1 MVIEHTSWKM
11 RRIGWLAACALS
23 VGLMA
28 PAGFARDASPAQ
40 ASPQDLAVA
49 ESLSRVFRHVGEM
62 LEPTVAHVETTREVT
77 MQQFPQMQ
85 GNPFGDEFM
94 KRFFGQDIPR
104 KFSEHGLGSGLVVDP
119 DGYILTN
126 NHVVNGAA
134 KITVKLFVAGPAEYD
149 AKLIGTDPDT
159 DLALIKIEATGLQA
173 ATFGD
178 SSKMEVGDWVIAV
191 GNPFGLDHTVT
202 TGTVS
207 SMGRRIGLATYE
219 NLIQTD
225 AAINPGNSGGP
236 LANIQGEVIGINAA
250 ITSPSGAFAGIGM
263 AIPSN
268 TAKKVL
274 AALRAKGKVTRGF
287 LGVEIQELTPELA
300 QSLGAD
306 GAKGVLIA
314 QVTADSPAAKAGLK
328 NGDIITQVAGHA
340 VKGPAEVQ
348 EAVGSMAPGDK
359 VSVEILRDGK
369 TQTVEVV
376 LGERTAA
383 AMGENEGEKPAPT
396 AAFLGITVQDL
407 TPEIA
412 AQLGYKMNE
421 GVLVAGVAEGS
432 AAQQAGIKP
441 GVLIEEIARKEVHNV
456 AEYNAAVEAARS
468 LPMVS
473 LRVRSGRNAAYLVL
487 PNK

>member
-1 MVIEHTSWKM
+1 MMIEHTNWKT
-11 RRIGWLAACALS
+11 RRIGWLAACMLC
-23 VGLMA
+23 VGAMA
-28 PAGFARDASPAQ
+28 AAGFASDPPAGPAS
-40 ASPQDLAVA
+40 SQDIAVA

-77 MQQFPQMQ
+77 MQPFAQMP
-85 GNPFGDEFM
+85 GNPFGDDLM

-126 NHVVNGAA
+126 NHVVNGAN
-134 KITVKLFVAGPAEYD
+134 KITVKLFVAGPTEYE

-207 SMGRRIGLATYE
+207 AMGRRIGLATYE

-236 LANIQGEVIGINAA
+236 LANIRGEVIGINAA

-274 AALRAKGKVTRGF
+274 AALRTKGKVTRGL
-287 LGVEIQELTPELA
+287 LGVEIQTLTPELA
-300 QSLGAD
+300 QELHAAGAT
-306 GAKGVLIA
+306 GVLIS
-314 QVTADSPAAKAGLK
+314 QVTPDSPAGKAGLK
-328 NGDIITQVAGHA
+328 PRDIITQFAEHA
-340 VKGPAEVQ
+340 VKSREELL
-348 EAVGSMAPGDK
+348 EAVASMAPGDK
-359 VSVEILRDGK
+359 VSIEIIRDGK
-369 TQTVEVV
+369 PQTVQAV

-383 AMGENEGEKPAPT
+383 ALGEEPAPA

-407 TPEIA
+407 TPEVA
-412 AQLGYKMNE
+412 AQLGYKMNQ
-421 GVLVAGVAEGS
+421 GVLVAGVAPGS
-432 AAQQAGIKP
+432 TAERAGIKP
-441 GVLIEEIARKEVHNV
+441 GNLIEEVARKEVHNV
-456 AEYNAAVEAARS
+456 EEYNAAVEAARS
-468 LPMVS
+468 LPTVL
-473 LRVRSGRNAAYLVL
+473 LRIRSGKSAAYLL
-487 PNK
+487 LATK

>member
-1 MVIEHTSWKM
+1 MMIEHTNWKT
-11 RRIGWLAACALS
+11 RRIGWLAACMLC
-23 VGLMA
+23 VGAMA
-28 PAGFARDASPAQ
+28 AAGFASDPPAGPAS
-40 ASPQDLAVA
+40 SQDIAVA

-77 MQQFPQMQ
+77 MQPFAQMP
-85 GNPFGDEFM
+85 GNPFGDDLM

-126 NHVVNGAA
+126 NHVVSGAG

-149 AKLIGTDPDT
+149 AKLIGADPDT

-207 SMGRRIGLATYE
+207 AMGRRIGLATYE

-236 LANIQGEVIGINAA
+236 LANIHGEVIGITNA

-274 AALRAKGKVTRGF
+274 AALRTKGKVTRGF
-287 LGVEIQELTPELA
+287 LGVQIQQLTPELA
-300 QSLGAD
+300 QSLGAA
-306 GAKGVLIA
+306 GMTGVLIA
-314 QVTADSPAAKAGLK
+314 QVTPDSPAGKAGLK
-328 NGDIITQVAGHA
+328 NGDIITRVAGHA
-340 VKGPAEVQ
+340 VKAREEVL
-348 EAVGSMAPGDK
+348 EAVAAMTPGDK
-359 VSVEILRDGK
+359 VSIEIVRDGK
-369 TQTVEVV
+369 AQTVEVV
-376 LGERTAA
+376 LGERTAVA
-383 AMGENEGEKPAPT
+383 LGGEGEEPTPA

-412 AQLGYKMNE
+412 AQLGYKMNQ
-421 GVLVAGVAEGS
+421 GVLVAGVAAGS
-432 AAQQAGIKP
+432 AAERAGIKP
-441 GVLIEEIARKEVHNV
+441 GILIEEIARKEVHNV

-468 LPMVS
+468 LPMVP
-473 LRVRSGRNAAYLVL
+473 LRIRNGKAAAYLVL
-487 PNK
+487 ANK

>member
-1 MVIEHTSWKM
+1 MMIKHTNRKA
-11 RRIGWLAACALS
+11 RHIGWLAACALA
-23 VGLMA
+23 VGVMA
-28 PAGFARDASPAQ
+28 SAGLSSDPPAAQ
-40 ASPQDLAVA
+40 ASPQDIAVA

-77 MQQFPQMQ
+77 MQPYSEMQ

-126 NHVVNGAA
+126 NHVVNGAG
-134 KITVKLFVAGPAEYD
+134 KITVKLFVAGPAEYE
-149 AKLIGTDPDT
+149 AKLIGADPDT

-207 SMGRRIGLATYE
+207 AMGRRIGLATYE

-236 LANIQGEVIGINAA
+236 LANIRGEVIGINAA

-274 AALRAKGKVTRGF
+274 AALRTKGKVTRGF
-287 LGVEIQELTPELA
+287 LGVGIQELTPELA

-306 GAKGVLIA
+306 GAKGVLIS
-314 QVTADSPAAKAGLK
+314 QVNPDSPAGKAGLK
-328 NGDIITQVAGHA
+328 NGDIITRIAGHA
-340 VKGPAEVQ
+340 VKGPEEVQ
-348 EAVGSMAPGDK
+348 EAVASMAPGDK

-383 AMGENEGEKPAPT
+383 AMGEGEGEKPAAPA
-396 AAFLGITVQDL
+396 AAFLGHHRPGPYAGDRRAVGIQ
-407 TPEIA
+407 
-412 AQLGYKMNE
+412 NE
-421 GVLVAGVAEGS
+421 RGRARCGS
-432 AAQQAGIKP
+432 GP
-441 GVLIEEIARKEVHNV
+441 GF
-456 AEYNAAVEAARS
+456 
-468 LPMVS
+468 
-473 LRVRSGRNAAYLVL
+473 GG
-487 PNK
+487 